1 MDFNRVPKV
10 GVRAADCANLVP
22 IDLSCLLSWQQIVN
36 ASFASLSV
44 CSLCDKSL
52 ALMECV
58 SEKCLDVC
66 FQYHRDR
73 AIISDGPTLGELS
86 PSASTYLPREES
98 WALWHQDSIVRHKQ
112 NSRRLEINLS
122 LELEVRLAVSVGQ
135 RSGSPWYSNAI
146 EENWCFISVS
156 RGSSVQPFL
165 CVLNEG
171 LIQTWALRKACVP
184 AAFSSHSWFEY

>member
-1 MDFNRVPKV
+1 MDFNRVSKE

-36 ASFASLSV
+36 ASFASPSV

-73 AIISDGPTLGELS
+73 AIIQWQSHFGRALSFSLYLFTQRGKLGPVT
-86 PSASTYLPREES
+86 
-98 WALWHQDSIVRHKQ
+98 W
-112 NSRRLEINLS
+112 S
-122 LELEVRLAVSVGQ
+122 LHNKTQIKLQ
-135 RSGSPWYSNAI
+135 K
-146 EENWCFISVS
+146 
-156 RGSSVQPFL
+156 
-165 CVLNEG
+165 VLNKPVFSTAG
-171 LIQTWALRKACVP
+171 QTCCQCGAKKWQSMVQQCNRGKLMLHQCEQRQLHPAFCV
-184 AAFSSHSWFEY
+184 

>member
-1 MDFNRVPKV
+1 MDFNRVSKV

-66 FQYHRDR
+66 FQYQRQSHH
-73 AIISDGPTLGELS
+73 PVTVPLWGELS
-86 PSASTYLPREES
+86 RSASTYLPREES
-98 WALWHQDSIVRHKQ
+98 WALWHEDSIVKHKQ

-122 LELEVRLAVSVGQ
+122 LELEDRLAVSVGQ

-156 RGSSVQPFL
+156 KGSSMQPFL
-165 CVLNEG
+165 CVLN
-171 LIQTWALRKACVP
+171 
-184 AAFSSHSWFEY
+184 